1 MRYKVVGT
9 PLPVLTC
16 YLEPNETIITQS
28 GAMSWMTPNM
38 HMDATTNG
46 GVSKAIGRMFTGEAF
61 AQVRYTATKTE
72 GMISMASSF
81 PGSIV
86 PFEISSDN
94 EIVVQKHGFLAAEH
108 GVVLSVFFQKRFGGG
123 LFGGEGFIMQRL
135 SGKGL
140 AFVEID
146 GHVIKY
152 TLEPNQSMIVDTG
165 YLAAMSAT
173 CTIDVQSVGS
183 IKNALFGGEGLFNTV
198 VTGPGEIYLQT
209 VPINKLADSLKPYL
223 PKSN

>member
-1 MRYKVVGT
+1 
-9 PLPVLTC
+9 
-16 YLEPNETIITQS
+16 
-28 GAMSWMTPNM
+28 
-38 HMDATTNG
+38 
-46 GVSKAIGRMFTGEAF
+46 
-61 AQVRYTATKTE
+61 
-72 GMISMASSF
+72 MASSF
-81 PGSIV
+81 PGSIE

-94 EIVVQKHGFLAAEH
+94 DIVVQKHGFLAAEH
-108 GVVLSVFFQKRFGGG
+108 GVTLSVFFQKRFGGG

-135 SGKGL
+135 SGNGL

-152 TLEPNQSMIVDTG
+152 TLEPNQKMIVDTG

-209 VPINKLADSLKPYL
+209 VPINKLADSIKAYL
-223 PKSN
+223 PKS